1 MNSFYIV
8 NSFTRSR
15 FTGNPAGVVLLD
27 GAMADEEMR
36 LTARE
41 LQLETVFA
49 EQVGSQYRVAY
60 YTGEC
65 RVPLCGHDTIAL
77 GAVLSG
83 IGAWPEHGSV
93 ELLSDVGLIA
103 LTRNADDQFWMSQS
117 PPTMGEPVALSLVAE
132 MLRIRE
138 EAVLA
143 DPPVRVVSTGSPF
156 LFARMRSRAD
166 VDALKPDNEVLADA
180 LLGMPGRPLGI
191 YVWCEENEDF
201 TSVYSRCFAPV
212 AGLPEDPVTGSASG
226 ALGGYLASHRFSGSA
241 ATREFEM
248 TVAQG
253 VAMGRGGTATVRV
266 TGEGGEVRSVAVG
279 GHAIVV
285 AEGVLKAQE

>member
-27 GAMADEEMR
+27 RAMANEEMR

-49 EQVGSQYRVAY
+49 EPAGSQYRVAY

-77 GAVLSG
+77 GAVLSSL
-83 IGAWPEHGSV
+83 GAWPENGSV
-93 ELLSDVGLIA
+93 ELLSDVGLIE
-103 LTRNADDQFWMSQS
+103 LRREADGQYWMSQS
-117 PPTMGEPVALSLVAE
+117 PPTMGEPVAPSLVAG
-132 MLRIRE
+132 MLGIEE

-143 DPPVRVVSTGSPF
+143 DPPTRVVSTGSPF
-156 LFARMRSRAD
+156 LFARLRSHTD
-166 VDALKPDNEVLADA
+166 VDSLKPANDA
-180 LLGMPGRPLGI
+180 LVKALRSLAGDALGV
-191 YVWCEENEDF
+191 YVWCAENEDF
-201 TSVYSRCFAPV
+201 TTVYCRCFAPV

-226 ALGGYLASHRFSGSA
+226 ALGAYLASWRNAGSTDRRGLA
-241 ATREFEM
+241 LK
-248 TVAQG
+248 VVQG
-253 VAMGRGGTATVRV
+253 VAMGRPGEALVHVVGAGDV
-266 TGEGGEVRSVAVG
+266 TKVSVG
-279 GHAIVV
+279 GHAVVV
-285 AEGVLKAQE
+285 AEGVLKV